1 MSQDS
6 EKQLAAEAAVS
17 LIEDGMTVG
26 LGTGSTALFALRK
39 LGERVR
45 GGLRVRGIPTSYW
58 CRREVL
64 AQGIPLAALDEVE
77 QVDFC
82 MDGADEVDPALN
94 LIKGGGGAL
103 FREKM
108 VAAAAKRFVVF
119 VDRSKRVPQLGA
131 FPLPVEVNPFG
142 WKQAAAHIGTLGAQ
156 GTQVTQVTLRMSGY
170 SPVVTENGGYLL
182 DCAFGTI
189 SDPAALQTQLRAVV
203 GVVET
208 GLFLGMAEQVIYA
221 EGEQVQVLRRP

>member
-6 EKQLAAEAAVS
+6 EKQLAAEAATA

-58 CRREVL
+58 CRREAL

-77 QVDFC
+77 RVDFC
-82 MDGADEVDPALN
+82 MDGADEVDPDLN

-108 VAAAAKRFVVF
+108 VADAAERFVVF
-119 VDRSKRVPQLGA
+119 VDRSKRVARLGA

-142 WKQAAAHIGTLGAQ
+142 WKQAAARIGALGAA
-156 GTQVTQVTLRMSGY
+156 VTLRTHGY
-170 SPVVTENGGYLL
+170 SPVITDNGGYLL
-182 DCAFGTI
+182 DCAFGGI
-189 SDPAALQTQLRAVV
+189 DDPAALEMQLRAVV

-208 GLFLGMAEQVIYA
+208 GLFLGMAEKVIYA
-221 EGEQVQVLRRP
+221 EGTQVQVLRRP